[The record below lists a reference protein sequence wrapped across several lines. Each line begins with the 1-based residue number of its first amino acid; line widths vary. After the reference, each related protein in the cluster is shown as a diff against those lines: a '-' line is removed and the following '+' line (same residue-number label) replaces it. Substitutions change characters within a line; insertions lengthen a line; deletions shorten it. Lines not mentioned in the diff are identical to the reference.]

1 MSNSAITIS
10 SISVIAANGLLAT
23 QTLSWLRSAGDEI
36 QFARDPQTLG
46 SEPHLRMDVDP
57 CGFDDDGL
65 QALDNAVWIEISDRE
80 RSRSA
85 PLRMAA

>member
-46 SEPHLRMDVDP
+46 SEPHLR
-57 CGFDDDGL
+57 FDDDGL